1 MRRRRNKARRPAEDG
16 VLDAGAAFI
25 GKPFTGD
32 ELAVKLREVLDAP
45 GKTTSHRVKA

>member
-1 MRRRRNKARRPAEDG
+1 

-32 ELAVKLREVLDAP
+32 ELAVKLREVLAAP
-45 GKTTSHRVKA
+45 SRTTSRRIKT